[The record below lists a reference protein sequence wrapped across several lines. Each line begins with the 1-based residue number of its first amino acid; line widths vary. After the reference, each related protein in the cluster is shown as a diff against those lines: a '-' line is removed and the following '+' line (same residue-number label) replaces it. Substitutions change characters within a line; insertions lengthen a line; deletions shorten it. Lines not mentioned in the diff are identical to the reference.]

1 MSGFSE
7 FCMNFI
13 THMHHTAESPFPR
26 QGWPCVEYLSECFYS
41 LVSGQRGS
49 HKLQWMVAVR
59 DIPHRLAS
67 ITQIP

>member
-7 FCMNFI
+7 FCMNSI
-13 THMHHTAESPFPR
+13 THMHHTAESPLSR
-26 QGWPCVEYLSECFYS
+26 QGWPCVEYLSEWFYS

-59 DIPHRLAS
+59 DTPHRLAS
-67 ITQIP
+67 VTRTP